1 MARFLYSA
9 AMSLDGFI
17 AGPGGDMSWLTDYF
31 GPNPVVDEL
40 IRQVGALLVGGRTY
54 GGDDPLRGQEGE
66 GKAFGGGWEGPQVML
81 TRRAQA
87 TPEPGDQPVVPGYSP
102 LNSGARLANIAV
114 MPSVRSRDGRNAE
127 FHAAT

>member
-17 AGPGGDMSWLTDYF
+17 ARPGGDMFWLTDYL

-40 IRQVGALLVGGRTY
+40 IPQVGALLVGGRTY
-54 GGDDPLRGQEGE
+54 GGDDPHRGQEGE
-66 GKAFGGGWEGPQVML
+66 GKAFGGDWDGPQVVL
-81 TRRAQA
+81 THRA
-87 TPEPGDQPVVPGYSP
+87 GDQPVVPGYSP

-114 MPSVRSRDGRNAE
+114 MPSVRSFDARNAE
-127 FHAAT
+127 FQAAT